1 MVPCGIKIWQPG
13 TFVPSSCCNG
23 AAGKSD
29 GMKLEE
35 LILLLT
41 NEASTGAQRAVG
53 SCLKIS
59 GKITKSEAYRRY
71 GRTSVD
77 RWFSEGLLKPAVII
91 GKKSTIRLDISK
103 LEAIAANSNRGSYL
117 PAAAR

>member
-1 MVPCGIKIWQPG
+1 VVPCGIKIWQPG

-35 LILLLT
+35 LILLLK
-41 NEASTGAQRAVG
+41 NEATTGAQRAVG
-53 SCLKIS
+53 SSLKLS

-77 RWFSEGLLKPAVII
+77 RWLNEGLLKSAAII
-91 GKKSTIRLDISK
+91 GKKSTIRIDINK
-103 LEAIAANSNRGSYL
+103 LEAIAANSNRGTYL
-117 PAAAR
+117 PVAAR